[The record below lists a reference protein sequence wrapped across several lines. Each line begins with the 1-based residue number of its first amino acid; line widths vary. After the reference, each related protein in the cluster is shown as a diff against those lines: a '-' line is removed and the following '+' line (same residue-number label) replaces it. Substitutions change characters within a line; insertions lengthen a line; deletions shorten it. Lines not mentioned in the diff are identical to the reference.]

1 MSGEPLVRNRYGAIL
16 GVDYRR
22 TELAPIGVQVPGR
35 IPARAV
41 MPGDTIEVD
50 GARYVVQATRDDN
63 GGRRLITESEAGA
76 PVVFER
82 RGEDVV
88 HVVEVGAFDR

>member
-1 MSGEPLVRNRYGAIL
+1 MTGEPLVRNRHGAVL
-16 GVDYRR
+16 GIDYRR
-22 TELAPIGVQVPGR
+22 TELAPVGVRVPGR

-41 MPGDTIEVD
+41 MPGDTVQID
-50 GARYVVQATRDDN
+50 GGRYVVQATRDDD
-63 GGRRLITESEAGA
+63 GGRRLVTESVEGA